1 MDWMLWSNTMVPLTY
16 SAGPGNIMVAVSGVR
31 VGFVKSLPFIFGLD
45 ATYFCLA
52 TVVGLGVG
60 NILTNYPTVAE
71 LLKVLGIV
79 YIAYLGTRFFVN
91 STTTDGYT
99 DTRFRIVDGVM
110 IQLANVK
117 GMIMLIVMFSEF
129 GDPSNDLLAGVL
141 VLSFALASLNFSAQL
156 LWVCLGASIKN
167 IVVRYP
173 AFQQRLNY
181 LFGTMMIGVA
191 AWLLIHF

>member
-1 MDWMLWSNTMVPLTY
+1 MVPLTY

-31 VGFVKSLPFIFGLD
+31 VGFIKSLPFIFGLD

-60 NILTNYPTVAE
+60 NILTNYPMAAE
-71 LLKVLGIV
+71 LLKLIGII
-79 YIAYLGTRFFVN
+79 YIAYLGARFFVN
-91 STTTDGYT
+91 STTDDDYT
-99 DTRFRIVDGVM
+99 DTRFGIIDGVV

-117 GMIMLIVMFSEF
+117 GIIMLIVMFSEF
-129 GDPSNDLLAGVL
+129 STPNNDLLAGVL
-141 VLSFALASLNFSAQL
+141 VLSFALASLNFSAHL

-167 IVVRYP
+167 IVVHYP

-191 AWLLIHF
+191 AWLFIRF